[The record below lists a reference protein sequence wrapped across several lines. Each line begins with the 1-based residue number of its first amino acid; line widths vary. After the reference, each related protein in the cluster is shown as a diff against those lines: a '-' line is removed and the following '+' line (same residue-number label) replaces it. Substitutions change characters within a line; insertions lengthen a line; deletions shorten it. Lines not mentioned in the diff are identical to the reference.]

1 VTEPVGRPA
10 YQEVADDLRQRIGT
24 GEFPVG
30 AAIPSTA
37 KLTGDYR
44 VSTTVVR
51 AAIAQLRA
59 DGVLIGRTGKGVFVR
74 ATPAE
79 AAQQA
84 VSVESLS
91 RQVDELRAE
100 LRRVKAAQR
109 EQVAAGF
116 AELRQ
121 QMDQIE
127 RRLVDLSNQV
137 GERQPGDGPVESGV
151 KRLHQRKA
159 QDRAP
164 NSG

>member
-1 VTEPVGRPA
+1 VTDPVGRPA

-37 KLTGDYR
+37 KLIGEYR

-59 DGVLIGRTGKGVFVR
+59 DGVLVGRTGKGVFVR

-84 VSVESLS
+84 ASVESLS

-116 AELRQ
+116 AELQ
-121 QMDQIE
+121 EQMGRIE
-127 RRLVDLSNQV
+127 RRLVELSSQV
-137 GERQPGDGPVESGV
+137 SERHPGDGPVESDV
-151 KRLHQRKA
+151 ERLNEKA
-159 QDRAP
+159 RDRAP
-164 NSG
+164 TSG